1 MPQWKASRSLEAAR
15 PQHPVQHQAQHS
27 SPDRVHRGESR
38 RRGVSEPAGRAYTI
52 AHAGRQVRFGP
63 VAFWIAV
70 GTVVIMAGWSVTAAT
85 YLAFRD
91 DVLRTLIARQ
101 AQQQF
106 GYEDRIAELRAQ
118 IDRTTSRQLLD
129 QEQFEQKLDELIR
142 RQAALESR
150 ATALSSLTDPATTGS
165 IGGAAKLQDK
175 DSLAEPSRSDRGRQS
190 SIGATLGR
198 MDASLDRIE
207 QRQSLALGDLES
219 RYENKA
225 RRIRSVLDQIG
236 VKIDAA
242 PAATGGPFVPVRP
255 PPANEGFARAL
266 FEANLARSE
275 VAQLTDTLRTVP
287 VRKPVTGDIE
297 ITSPFGIRMDPFVM
311 SRRSTPA
318 WTFAARS
325 ANRRTPPRR
334 HESPSPVGTAATAT
348 WSRSITATACRPAT
362 AICRRSM
369 FSVGDKFGI
378 GQVIG
383 ADRLDRALDRPA
395 SALRNADQRRSGR
408 SAEIPRPAE
417 SCSATANRSSSVR
430 RTKFSCAA
438 TISSKRLATPHPPPS
453 PARCRTPSAPAPLA

>member
-27 SPDRVHRGESR
+27 SPDRVHRGEPR

-297 ITSPFGIRMDPFVM
+297 ETSPFGVRMDPFVHEAAM
-311 SRRSTPA
+311 HTGMDIRGEVGEPA
-318 WTFAARS
+318 HA
-325 ANRRTPPRR
+325 
-334 HESPSPVGTAATAT
+334 TAAG
-348 WSRSITATACRPAT
+348 RITIAGWDGGYGNMVEIDHGNGLSTRYGHLSQ
-362 AICRRSM
+362 IDVR
-369 FSVGDKFGI
+369 VGDEVRL

-383 ADRLDRALDRPA
+383 LIGTTGRSTGPHLHYETRVNGEAVDPEKFLEAGAKLFGDG
-395 SALRNADQRRSGR
+395 QQIVVRSGR
-408 SAEIPRPAE
+408 SE
-417 SCSATANRSSSVR
+417 VQD
-430 RTKFSCAA
+430 
-438 TISSKRLATPHPPPS
+438 
-453 PARCRTPSAPAPLA
+453 

>member
-297 ITSPFGIRMDPFVM
+297 ETSPFGVRMDPFVHEAAM
-311 SRRSTPA
+311 HTGMDIRGEVGEPA
-318 WTFAARS
+318 HA
-325 ANRRTPPRR
+325 
-334 HESPSPVGTAATAT
+334 TAAG
-348 WSRSITATACRPAT
+348 RITIAGWDGGYGNMVEIDHGNGLSTRYGHLSQ
-362 AICRRSM
+362 IDVR
-369 FSVGDKFGI
+369 VGDEVRL

-383 ADRLDRALDRPA
+383 LIGTTGRSTGPHLHYETRVNGEAVDPEKFLEAGAKLFGDG
-395 SALRNADQRRSGR
+395 QQIVVRSGR
-408 SAEIPRPAE
+408 SE
-417 SCSATANRSSSVR
+417 VQD
-430 RTKFSCAA
+430 
-438 TISSKRLATPHPPPS
+438 
-453 PARCRTPSAPAPLA
+453 